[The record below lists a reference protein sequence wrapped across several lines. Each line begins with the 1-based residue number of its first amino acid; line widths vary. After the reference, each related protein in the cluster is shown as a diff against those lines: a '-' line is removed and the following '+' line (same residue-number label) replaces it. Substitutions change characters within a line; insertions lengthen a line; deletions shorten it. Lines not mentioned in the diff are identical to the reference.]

1 MGETIYGKNLS
12 ISRCSHFWAQII
24 NLIKVL
30 KINGSAFFIV
40 ISFALGF
47 SSPLTNHIFKPPR
60 SQYMCETE
68 WDQHLFH
75 ANSGFL
81 KTALFKK

>member
-1 MGETIYGKNLS
+1 MGLP
-12 ISRCSHFWAQII
+12 
-24 NLIKVL
+24 
-30 KINGSAFFIV
+30 FFLV

-47 SSPLTNHIFKPPR
+47 SSPLENPIFKPPR
-60 SQYMCETE
+60 SQCMGETK

-81 KTALFKK
+81 KTALFKNKERFLDLHVIQGKLNTVTYTYTLAPI